1 VRRGLPGLA
10 CLVFTAA
17 TLAAQEPD
25 STQPGP
31 PRRIRGRI
39 DSLPVQGGVYNR
51 PFLAS
56 VGRTA
61 IGGYLEGNTN
71 YFREDG
77 ISEGFSTE
85 LRRFNVFLFSSI
97 GARIRFISELEFEHG
112 TEEIKLETA
121 LLDFQVNPSFVLRGG
136 ILLPPIGAFNVN
148 HDSPRWDVVDR
159 PLVSTEIIPAT
170 LSEVGFGVHGRL
182 FPRAFTITYDVYL
195 TNGLGAGIVLNEHG
209 RTRLASGR
217 DGGLVAEDNNGRP
230 NLSGRIGLRRNAR
243 GAIGGGELGLSYYGG
258 PYNTYRSEG
267 VQIDERRDVHLAA
280 VDLTTTVGP
289 VDLRGEMAFAWID
302 VPPDLREVFGERQWG
317 FHLDAVIPLARPR
330 IRALTAAVVNGVLRL
345 ERVDYNRGTFSS
357 TGASIGDEV
366 SAVVVGV
373 SFHPAAGTVLKSNYR
388 REWIRDLQGNAA
400 VHRAGFQF
408 GLATY
413 F

>member
-1 VRRGLPGLA
+1 MKRHVPGLV
-10 CLVFTAA
+10 CLVFASA

-25 STQPGP
+25 ST
-31 PRRIRGRI
+31 PRRIRGRV
-39 DSLPVQGGVYNR
+39 DSLPVQGGLYNR
-51 PFLAS
+51 PFLAA

-97 GARIRFISELEFEHG
+97 GPRIRIISELEFEHG

-136 ILLPPIGAFNVN
+136 VLLPPVGAFNVN
-148 HDSPRWDVVDR
+148 HDSPRWDVIER

-170 LSEVGFGVHGRL
+170 LSEVGFGAHGRL

-195 TNGLGAGIVLNEHG
+195 TNGLGEGIVLNEHG
-209 RTRLASGR
+209 RTRLASGK
-217 DGGLVAEDNNGRP
+217 GEGLVAEDNNGRP
-230 NLSGRIGLRRNAR
+230 SISGRLGFRRNEL
-243 GAIGGGELGLSYYGG
+243 GELGLSYYGG

-267 VQIDERRDVHLAA
+267 VQVDERRDVQLAA
-280 VDLTTTVGP
+280 IDLTTEVGSAS
-289 VDLRGEMAFAWID
+289 VRGEMAFAWID
-302 VPPDLREVFGERQWG
+302 VPNDLREVFGNRQWG
-317 FHLDAVIPLARPR
+317 FHIDAVVPLWRPR
-330 IRALTAAVVNGVLRL
+330 IRALTGAVVNGVLRI

-366 SAVVVGV
+366 TAVVTGAT
-373 SFHPAAGTVLKSNYR
+373 FHPAAGTVLKANYR
-388 REWIRDLQGNAA
+388 REWIRDLQGNAT

>member
-1 VRRGLPGLA
+1 VSRCLRVFA
-10 CLVFTAA
+10 CLMFAA
-17 TLAAQEPD
+17 VTLSAQEPD
-25 STQPGP
+25 STPPTP
-31 PRRIRGRI
+31 PRRIQGRI

-51 PFLAS
+51 PFLAA

-77 ISEGFSTE
+77 VSEGFTTE

-97 GARIRFISELEFEHG
+97 GARIRIISELEFEHG

-121 LLDFQVNPSFVLRGG
+121 LLDFQINPSFVLRAGV
-136 ILLPPIGAFNVN
+136 LLPPIGAFNVN
-148 HDSPRWDVVDR
+148 HDSPRWDVVER

-170 LSEVGFGVHGRL
+170 LSEVGFGAHGRL

-195 TNGLGAGIVLNEHG
+195 TNGLGAGVVLNEHG
-209 RTRLASGR
+209 RTRLASGK
-217 DGGLVAEDNNGRP
+217 DQGLVAEDNNGRP
-230 NLSGRIGLRRNAR
+230 NLSGRIGLRRNR
-243 GAIGGGELGLSYYGG
+243 LGELGLSYYGG

-267 VQIDERRDVHLAA
+267 VRIDERRDVHLAA
-280 VDLTTTVGP
+280 LDLTTELGS
-289 VDLRGEMAFAWID
+289 VDLRGEMAFAWIE
-302 VPPDLREVFGERQWG
+302 VQPDLREVFGERQWG
-317 FHLDAVIPLARPR
+317 FHLDAVVPVWRPR
-330 IRALTAAVVNGVLRL
+330 IRALTGAVVNGVLRL

-357 TGASIGDEV
+357 TGAAIGDEV
-366 SAVVVGV
+366 TAVVAGA
-373 SFHPAAGTVLKSNYR
+373 SFHPAAGTVLKANYR
-388 REWIRDLQGNAA
+388 REWIRDLQGNAT

>member
-1 VRRGLPGLA
+1 MKRHVPGIA
-10 CLVFTAA
+10 WLVFASA

-25 STQPGP
+25 ST
-31 PRRIRGRI
+31 PRRIRGRV
-39 DSLPVQGGVYNR
+39 DSLPVQGGLYNR
-51 PFLAS
+51 PFLAA

-97 GARIRFISELEFEHG
+97 GPRIRIISELEFEHG

-121 LLDFQVNPSFVLRGG
+121 LLDFQVNPSFVLRAGV
-136 ILLPPIGAFNVN
+136 LLPPVGAFNVN
-148 HDSPRWDVVDR
+148 HDSPRWDVIER

-170 LSEVGFGVHGRL
+170 LSEVGFGAHGRL

-195 TNGLGAGIVLNEHG
+195 TNGLGEGIVLNEHG
-209 RTRLASGR
+209 RTRLASGK
-217 DGGLVAEDNNGRP
+217 GEALVAEDNNGRP
-230 NLSGRIGLRRNAR
+230 SISGRLGFRRNTL
-243 GAIGGGELGLSYYGG
+243 GELGLSYYGG

-267 VQIDERRDVHLAA
+267 VQVDERRDVHLAA
-280 VDLTTTVGP
+280 IDLTTEVGSAS
-289 VDLRGEMAFAWID
+289 VRGEMALAWID
-302 VPPDLREVFGERQWG
+302 VPNDLREVFGNRQWG
-317 FHLDAVIPLARPR
+317 FHIDAVVPLWRPR
-330 IRALTAAVVNGVLRL
+330 IRALTGAVVNGVLRI

-357 TGASIGDEV
+357 TAASIGDEV
-366 SAVVVGV
+366 TAVVTGAT
-373 SFHPAAGTVLKSNYR
+373 FHPAAGTVLKANYR
-388 REWIRDLQGNAA
+388 REWIRDLQGNAI